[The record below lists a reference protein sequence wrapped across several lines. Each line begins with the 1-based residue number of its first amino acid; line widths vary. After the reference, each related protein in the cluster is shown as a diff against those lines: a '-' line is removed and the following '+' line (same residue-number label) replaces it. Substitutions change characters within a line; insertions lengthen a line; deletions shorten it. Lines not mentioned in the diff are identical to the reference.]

1 MVCAIPSVL
10 LSKVS
15 EHVYDCHCFSKCS
28 SVFYFVSLLLQRVVF
43 PLFILADMLLC
54 CQIWNLFNLI
64 SGSSLNPIQVD
75 LEPKSREGLS
85 TYEDIGI
92 CEFSSMLK
100 LFKLPIFPK
109 LLSEVKDTR
118 IQVFHKLLRLRSLA
132 LRGVQ
137 NLTSWGLYPKP
148 PPAYHNILFKPC
160 HMWDIQW
167 SGNWKLLFD
176 AMCLIYIPPEYVNW
190 VSSVPI
196 HKCPGLRFMTD
207 FLIIWICVKT
217 MGLVL
222 DGSQVNGVRA

>member
-1 MVCAIPSVL
+1 MCCCQRSLNMCMTVTVFQN
-10 LSKVS
+10 V
-15 EHVYDCHCFSKCS
+15 HQF
-28 SVFYFVSLLLQRVVF
+28 FYFVSLLLQRVVV

-75 LEPKSREGLS
+75 LEPKSGEGLS
-85 TYEDIGI
+85 TYEDIGV

-118 IQVFHKLLRLRSLA
+118 IQVFHKLLRLQSLA

-148 PPAYHNILFKPC
+148 PAYHN
-160 HMWDIQW
+160 
-167 SGNWKLLFD
+167 LLFVLSAGNCVTCETYND
-176 AMCLIYIPPEYVNW
+176 LGMENFYLMQCVWSTNHMNMLTEFPVCLSI
-190 VSSVPI
+190 SVQGCNLWLVF
-196 HKCPGLRFMTD
+196 KLSE
-207 FLIIWICVKT
+207 FLLSLW
-217 MGLVL
+217 
-222 DGSQVNGVRA
+222 D

>member
-132 LRGVQ
+132 FQGVQ
-137 NLTSWGLYPKP
+137 NLTSWDCIPNLLLHIITYCLNRVTCETYNDLGIENFYLMQCVWST
-148 PPAYHNILFKPC
+148 YHLNMLTEFPV
-160 HMWDIQW
+160 
-167 SGNWKLLFD
+167 
-176 AMCLIYIPPEYVNW
+176 CLSI
-190 VSSVPI
+190 SVQG
-196 HKCPGLRFMTD
+196 CDLW
-207 FLIIWICVKT
+207 LIF
-217 MGLVL
+217 
-222 DGSQVNGVRA
+222 

>member
-1 MVCAIPSVL
+1 MVCAIPYVQ

-118 IQVFHKLLRLRSLA
+118 IQVFYKLLRFRSLA

-137 NLTSWGLYPKP
+137 NLTSWGFYPKP
-148 PPAYHNILFKPC
+148 PTYHNILFVLSAGNC
-160 HMWDIQW
+160 VTCETYNDLGMENFYLMQCVWSTNHM
-167 SGNWKLLFD
+167 NMLTEFPV
-176 AMCLIYIPPEYVNW
+176 CLSI
-190 VSSVPI
+190 SVQG
-196 HKCPGLRFMTD
+196 CDL
-207 FLIIWICVKT
+207 W
-217 MGLVL
+217 LVF
-222 DGSQVNGVRA
+222 

>member
-1 MVCAIPSVL
+1 MVCAIPYVR

-148 PPAYHNILFKPC
+148 PAYHNILFVLSAGNCVTCETYNDLGMENFYLMQCVWPTN
-160 HMWDIQW
+160 HM
-167 SGNWKLLFD
+167 NMLTEFPV
-176 AMCLIYIPPEYVNW
+176 CLSI
-190 VSSVPI
+190 SVQG
-196 HKCPGLRFMTD
+196 CNL
-207 FLIIWICVKT
+207 W
-217 MGLVL
+217 LVF
-222 DGSQVNGVRA
+222 